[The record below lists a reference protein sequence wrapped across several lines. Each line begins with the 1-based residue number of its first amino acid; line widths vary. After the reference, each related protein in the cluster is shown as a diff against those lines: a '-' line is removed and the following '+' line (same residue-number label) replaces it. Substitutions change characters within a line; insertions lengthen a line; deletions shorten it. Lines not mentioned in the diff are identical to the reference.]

1 MRRMMIKN
9 LKGMDMDAM
18 DKDPNAPL
26 ETAASKAAAAKQA
39 KKLKPTRGGGGG
51 FGAAPSN

>member
-51 FGAAPSN
+51 FGAPSS